1 MHNPVKSSSKRALA
15 LCKPVVN
22 SLALTLLLANFALA
36 QTAGPRPA
44 TPATMPIQERVH
56 KELAEFKGKVSL
68 FAKNLDTGASFGIN
82 EDSRVRTAST
92 IKIAILVEA
101 FARVAE
107 GKASWA
113 DEVVL
118 TNAKKVGGSGIL
130 QELSDGLRLRLRDA
144 VTLMM
149 IVSDNTATNLAL
161 DVLTTDAVNA
171 RMDSLG
177 LKQTRVLRKVF
188 GGGASRIAEDPAFK
202 PFGLGVTTPRE
213 MVTLLEKLERGE
225 VVSRDASKE
234 MLALMKREQIHEGIG
249 RTLNGVEMAT
259 KLGALDA
266 LRSNVGIIYT
276 KRGRIAMA
284 ITCDEMPVID
294 WTSDNAGL
302 LMLSRLSLILMDGLA
317 SPAADERR

>member
-1 MHNPVKSSSKRALA
+1 MNNPVIGSGRRALA
-15 LCKPVVN
+15 LCKRMV
-22 SLALTLLLANFALA
+22 SGLLL
-36 QTAGPRPA
+36 
-44 TPATMPIQERVH
+44 PATMPIEARVR

-92 IKIAILVEA
+92 IKIAIMVEA

-149 IVSDNTATNLAL
+149 IVSDNTATNLVL

-188 GGGASRIAEDPAFK
+188 GGGVARIGEDPAFK

-225 VVSRDASKE
+225 VVNRDASKE
-234 MLALMKREQIHEGIG
+234 MLALMKREQIHDGIG

-259 KLGALDA
+259 KLGARQCRTADAVTAVAHYDGRAGKASRRRTPLAGSRPACLLRLDRA
-266 LRSNVGIIYT
+266 AGVEPGVEAAFQRVRLVEPIIAEHLRHTG
-276 KRGRIAMA
+276 A
-284 ITCDEMPVID
+284 
-294 WTSDNAGL
+294 
-302 LMLSRLSLILMDGLA
+302 
-317 SPAADERR
+317 